1 MSDPDAGI
9 RGHSHLSA
17 NRRALRTIAIFES
30 AKGIAAL
37 AASVGLL
44 ELAHR
49 DLRHLAEALIGH
61 FGLHA
66 ENRFP
71 SLFLHYAEVLGNANL
86 RNLVLLAWGYSA
98 VRLLEKATGLW
109 PRPRLGRWQG
119 RAVRRALRAA
129 GIRTPATPPEP
140 RSTPWCWSPT
150 IGVVIYDGVP
160 IVAPAGGKARGR
172 GRSRKAR
179 SQPNRPGSQPAHQP
193 IRPGSHSA
201 IIGKTDQDDQAQDCR
216 VRQKAIRP

>member
-1 MSDPDAGI
+1 MSDPDLAVPGAGAPG
-9 RGHSHLSA
+9 RTHLSA

-71 SLFLHYAEVLGNANL
+71 SLFLHYADVLGNANL

-98 VRLLEKATGLW
+98 VRLLEGYGLW
-109 PRPRLGRWQG
+109 RDRAWAEWLAALSGALYVPLEFEHLQHRPT
-119 RAVRRALRAA
+119 AINALVLVAN
-129 GIRTPATPPEP
+129 
-140 RSTPWCWSPT
+140 
-150 IGVVIYDGVP
+150 IGVVIYMAYRLWRRL
-160 IVAPAGGKARGR
+160 VAKREAAAARE
-172 GRSRKAR
+172 AA
-179 SQPNRPGSQPAHQP
+179 QPA
-193 IRPGSHSA
+193 
-201 IIGKTDQDDQAQDCR
+201 K
-216 VRQKAIRP
+216 